1 MSMFPPDEPP
11 QRNADD
17 MGYPPSPAPE
27 PEKVVTHARF
37 VGRSPDA
44 PAPQPFDIEQL
55 RRVGLVTTET
65 ADAIDGLNLRE
76 PQFGEVVV
84 GQLTPDEAAQ
94 YVALHN
100 ASQERTKIERRV
112 GGDFLMRAGEKI
124 KASTDDDLAVNPE
137 DVVTEDEAV
146 SLFRSQRKAESL
158 KAILYWQIS
167 ERLGYHDWFLSVR
180 SKSRIVRLNR
190 KW

>member
-1 MSMFPPDEPP
+1 MSNDPTDLPP
-11 QRNADD
+11 QREA
-17 MGYPPSPAPE
+17 
-27 PEKVVTHARF
+27 EKVVTHARF
-37 VGRSPDA
+37 VGRAPDA

-55 RRVGLVTTET
+55 RRVGLVTSET
-65 ADAIDGLNLRE
+65 AEAMDGLNLRE

-84 GQLTPDEAAQ
+84 GTLTTDEATV

-100 ASQERTKIERRV
+100 ATAEKTRLERSV
-112 GGDFLMRAGEKI
+112 GGDFLVRAGEKI
-124 KASTDDDLAVNPE
+124 KASTEDDFSVNPE
-137 DVVTEDEAV
+137 DVVTEEEAV